1 MKTYKGQELIKAAKY
16 LQKMGSVRSEIEKDF
31 TLDSIDVE
39 DREATVHY
47 LGKVEGE
54 DAKLNVTVYKAK
66 TYCNVYIVEM
76 AGKSFK
82 EKEYDQ
88 VYIWLHSITKLDTEE
103 AKTGKLHLLP
113 EQWLKVHKDFMQK
126 FFKDFNIDKHDQTRW
141 PQGYVEFR
149 YLGYGSFNDI
159 DREFGMVLLEYDP
172 ALKDFKKASDD
183 YQFHLRIGISNDTKT
198 LALGYYDRSEY
209 EKTLN
214 AALKAVLPM
223 AKDGVT
229 SILEYSGCSG
239 FHYVEGT
246 YGEILEICKGIKERL
261 FAHYETIIKN
271 CGGNPNWRSA
281 TTWEESGPVYPANSE
296 DAIKA
301 KEQLDAK
308 ENALKKASIERV
320 VKVANDFYHVNIVG
334 LFKGSTI
341 ECNGYR
347 FADSVTIKVPYKFPK
362 IKGSKVVMQDKVL
375 EIDLYRDDFP
385 RSYGEGRYNEL
396 TVTYSIPAI
405 YGTMSGEYLTFEEAL
420 EHDSE
425 KLMTLK
431 PTRKKGKAFCS
442 GKWGGGN
449 KPVFTYIQNLIDGLE
464 KYLKYKGFA
473 PKA

>member
-16 LQKMGSVRSEIEKDF
+16 LQKMGSVRSKIEQEF

-66 TYCNVYIVEM
+66 TYGNVYAAYL
-76 AGKSFK
+76 AGKRF
-82 EKEYDQ
+82 EEQEYDK

-103 AKTGKLHLLP
+103 AKTGKLQLLP
-113 EQWLKVHKDFMQK
+113 EQWKQVHKDFMKK
-126 FFKDFNIDKHDQTRW
+126 FFKDFNIDKNDQRW
-141 PQGYVEFR
+141 PECFVEFR
-149 YLGYGSFNDI
+149 YLRQGSGHDI
-159 DREFGMVLLEYDP
+159 DKEFGLILLEYDP
-172 ALKDFKKASDD
+172 ALKDFKKSFND
-183 YQFHLRIGISNDTKT
+183 YQFEVRIGISNDTTK
-198 LALGYYDRSEY
+198 LALGYYTHEY
-209 EKTLN
+209 EKELD
-214 AALKAVLPM
+214 AALQAILPM
-223 AKDGVT
+223 AKEGT
-229 SILEYSGCSG
+229 TPILSYYGCNG

-246 YGEILEICKGIKERL
+246 YDEILEICKGFRERL
-261 FAHYETIIKN
+261 FEHYDTIIKN
-271 CGGNPNWRSA
+271 RGGNPNWRSA
-281 TTWEESGPVYPANSE
+281 TTWGERGPVYPANSE
-296 DAIKA
+296 ESTKA
-301 KEQLDAK
+301 KELLNAK

-320 VKVANDFYHVNIVG
+320 VNVAKRFYNVNIVG
-334 LFKGSTI
+334 LFKDSTI

-405 YGTMSGEYLTFEEAL
+405 YGTMSGEYVTFDAAL
-420 EHDSE
+420 KHDSE
-425 KLMTLK
+425 KRMTLK
-431 PTRKKGKAFCS
+431 ATRKKGKVFCS
-442 GKWGGGN
+442 EKWGGG
-449 KPVFTYIQNLIDGLE
+449 KTPVFTYIQNRIDDLE